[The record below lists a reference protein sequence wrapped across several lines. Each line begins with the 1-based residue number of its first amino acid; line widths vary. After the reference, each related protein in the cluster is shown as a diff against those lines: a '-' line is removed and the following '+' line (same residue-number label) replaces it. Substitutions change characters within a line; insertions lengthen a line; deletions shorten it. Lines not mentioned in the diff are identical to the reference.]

1 MQQINKHRNIRL
13 LPVILGLIAPIIF
26 FSLVLGLGPLE
37 PGFSHAT
44 DMMSLLRGVGGIR
57 GTVFLLGEAL
67 TGLIIIAFAVGHH
80 YGINDGRGSKV
91 GPILLSLSG
100 VGMIGSAIFH
110 GNTGCKNILVD
121 PTMAGKFH
129 ILFAFITGSYIAI
142 SPLVIFFRM
151 KDNNWTH
158 LRLFT
163 LIFGILANIPGLI
176 LWISF
181 FTTRIPEFEGLIQR
195 LGIIFPM
202 IWVGVMSFNLVKLDA
217 INAT

>member
-1 MQQINKHRNIRL
+1 M
-13 LPVILGLIAPIIF
+13 
-26 FSLVLGLGPLE
+26 
-37 PGFSHAT
+37 
-44 DMMSLLRGVGGIR
+44 
-57 GTVFLLGEAL
+57 
-67 TGLIIIAFAVGHH
+67 
-80 YGINDGRGSKV
+80 
-91 GPILLSLSG
+91 
-100 VGMIGSAIFH
+100 GMIGSAIFH